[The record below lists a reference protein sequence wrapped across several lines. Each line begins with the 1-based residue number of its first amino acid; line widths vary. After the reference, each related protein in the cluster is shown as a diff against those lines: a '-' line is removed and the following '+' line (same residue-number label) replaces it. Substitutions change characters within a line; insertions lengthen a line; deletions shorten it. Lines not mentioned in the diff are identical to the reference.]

1 LGPALTRGAGE
12 RIATPCRMITLAFS
26 AFMLSI
32 IAAFHRSLDI
42 WGRFCFLWLR
52 AKVSLWLAEE
62 KDPWESQISALSFLI
77 AGLRSGQ
84 SLDASLLLLQRQ
96 SGSLELRER
105 INKVLCQ
112 NPDSDFLS
120 LLLASSLQTGSKAL
134 ANLTDFLLILRA
146 KRRISLKASSMS
158 AQSRAQ
164 ATTLS
169 WLPLFLLACL
179 GLMDAE
185 TFWLALGSSVF
196 WVLLAFSS
204 LFCLGGK
211 IWISWLLEKCLQP
224 TQGDEIVEER
234 LLPQLILLFLAR
246 QSSGCDGISALEFAF
261 SRMSAEEGLVL
272 KSASGFLAF
281 EEIVRRSSEMGA
293 PVREEVKLFLQD
305 LNTRTESRWE
315 EKAQRL
321 PVMMMAP
328 LFLCYFPSSVLVIVA
343 LFLPLV
349 GELL

>member
-1 LGPALTRGAGE
+1 
-12 RIATPCRMITLAFS
+12 MITLIFS
-26 AFMLSI
+26 FAILTL
-32 IAAFHRSLDI
+32 IAAFHRSVDH
-42 WGRFCFLWLR
+42 WGRFWFLR
-52 AKVSLWLAEE
+52 AQERITLWLADE

-77 AGLRSGQ
+77 AGIRSGQ
-84 SLDASLLLLQRQ
+84 SLDASLLLLQKET
-96 SGSLELRER
+96 GSTELREK
-105 INKVLCQ
+105 INKVLCL

-120 LLLASSLQTGSKAL
+120 LLLTSSLQTGSKAL
-134 ANLTDFLLILRA
+134 ANLSDFLLILRA
-146 KRRISLKASSMS
+146 KRRVSLKASSMS

-179 GLMDAE
+179 GLMDGE
-185 TFWLALGSSVF
+185 TFWLALRSSVF
-196 WVLLAFSS
+196 WILLAFSS
-204 LFCLGGK
+204 LFCMGGK
-211 IWISWLLEKCLQP
+211 FWITWLLEKCLQP
-224 TQGDEIVEER
+224 SRPDEIVEER

-246 QSSGCDGISALEFAF
+246 QSSGCDGISALEYAL
-261 SRMSAEEGLVL
+261 SKMPLADSLML
-272 KSASGFLAF
+272 KSSSGFLAF
-281 EEIVRRSSEMGA
+281 ESIVRRSSEMGA

-305 LNTRTESRWE
+305 LNARTESRWE

-349 GELL
+349 SELL